1 MSGDRYRISDQH
13 EPYFVTLTVIEW
25 IDVFT
30 RKDYKL
36 LITNSLNYCI
46 AEKGLEV
53 FAWVL
58 MSNHLHMVLRARD
71 GFVLSHILRDFKKYT
86 SKQIV
91 SLIHEVG
98 ESRRDWLLDKFSF
111 EARRTKRAKYFKVWQ
126 DGNHAVCLVNN
137 EMISQRIN
145 YIHQNPVR
153 QMTVINPEDYLFSSA
168 VDYSDGKGLVDLVRL

>member
-1 MSGDRYRISDQH
+1 MSGDRYIIYDQH

-46 AEKGLEV
+46 TEKGLEV

-58 MSNHLHMVLRARD
+58 MSNHLHMVLRAKE

-98 ESRRDWLLDKFSF
+98 ESRKDWLLDKFSF
-111 EARRTKRAKYFKVWQ
+111 EARRSGRAKYHKVWQ
-126 DGNHAVCLVNN
+126 DGNHAVCLVNS
-137 EMISQRIN
+137 EMIRQRIN

-153 QMTVINPEDYLFSSA
+153 QMIVINPEDYLFSSA
-168 VDYSDGKGLVDLVRL
+168 VDYSDRKGLVCIVQQ